1 MRYTSPKIARLTAV
15 VSAVKGQG
23 VFDPGGQRQYSGK
36 SHGRVDTQPSGRYV
50 EAAPIGLG
58 Q

>member
-15 VSAVKGQG
+15 VSAAKGGG
-23 VFDPGGQRQYSGK
+23 VTDPGGQRVYSGK
-36 SHGRVDTQPSGRYV
+36 SQGQVDTQPSGRYV
-50 EAAPIGLG
+50 AAVPIGPG

>member
-23 VFDPGGQRQYSGK
+23 VVESGGQRVYSGK
-36 SHGRVDTQPSGRYV
+36 SQGQVDTQPSGRYMA
-50 EAAPIGLG
+50 AAPIGPG